1 MISIIVAVA
10 ENGVI
15 GNQNRLLWHIAE
27 DLRRFRH
34 ITTGHPVVMGRKTWE
49 SLGRPLPGRENVVVT
64 RQELSLDGAR
74 TVHSLA
80 EAYSLFPPEEEVFII
95 GGAQIYAEALPW
107 PTASISRACIAPTR
121 ATRVFPSGMP
131 LRGGSRRASRSPA
144 ANATNIPSRSRP
156 TNGVGERRPE
166 LKTEIG

>member
-95 GGAQIYAEALPW
+95 GGAQIYAEALPVADRFYL
-107 PTASISRACIAPTR
+107 T
-121 ATRVFPSGMP
+121 
-131 LRGGSRRASRSPA
+131 RASRLRRRHAFSRVGCRCVA
-144 ANATNIPSRSRP
+144 AH
-156 TNGVGERRPE
+156 GERVVPLRRTLRISLHVRDLRTASVNGDLN
-166 LKTEIG
+166 LKPR